1 MLSHR
6 APWLLAAASLTVVL
20 TATAPPP
27 ARAQYEELI
36 AQVKPAVVLI
46 QVTHALGGRGHGSGF
61 IYDPS
66 GFILTNHHVVEGAAQ
81 ITVRLQDGRT
91 FPAQVVDYLR
101 LVEYACPP
109 RVVRWVD
116 AAVLKIDATGLPTI
130 PLGDSDTLRQ
140 GQELLVLG
148 YPGGVGTEEVS
159 VTRGIVGAVRT
170 GWFQTD
176 ATMLPGNSGGPVVDR
191 QGKVVGL
198 AAFGTGQFFKIG
210 GVVAINSVRPM
221 ATSALTPGGSR
232 TREVAISGREF
243 VAPLV
248 VGRKK
253 TLRQTAEAPG
263 ARPATSET
271 TSEVTQVQDLAGAL
285 LATIRSPQG
294 REDRQLLDADG
305 LYTVG
310 ISGDRYWRYSLREP
324 WALLTF
330 PLCPGVGWRSQV
342 AMQNLSDG
350 SLRQMTVTAR
360 VEAVDETVTV
370 PAGTFSGTVRI
381 VELYEVVDPAS
392 RNPVVRQQE
401 TAWWAQGMGAV
412 KSVTVDLGT
421 QQRWTAELVSL
432 GAAVAAPAPAP
443 SPAPPAPAPPAPPS
457 SPAPPAPAPTPEPT
471 PVAAARTPAPNDR
484 VIVPGERVGIV
495 RIGDGLDEVIRV
507 VGEVPTATGSQRPG
521 QPSGWI
527 RYQWRNRVYAFV
539 EKDKRVI
546 TEAGVWAPNP
556 GEIAQPPFR
565 TQGGIGL
572 GSTESQV
579 VAAFGPPTRREQGT
593 HSVIYIYS
601 ARGIAF
607 FIGTSADYAFYGRV
621 YDVFV
626 FPPGAY

>member
-1 MLSHR
+1 MLPRR
-6 APWLLAAASLTVVL
+6 APWLLATAALMVALTV
-20 TATAPPP
+20 TAPPP
-27 ARAQYEELI
+27 VRAQYEELI

-66 GFILTNHHVVEGAAQ
+66 GYILTNHHVVEGAAQ
-81 ITVRLQDGRT
+81 ITVRLQDGRS

-101 LVEYACPP
+101 RVEYACPP
-109 RVVRWVD
+109 RVVRWID
-116 AAVLKIDATGLPTI
+116 AAVLKVEAAGLPTI
-130 PLGDSDTLRQ
+130 PFGDSDTLRQ

-159 VTRGIVGAVRT
+159 VTRGIVGAVRS

-210 GVVAINSVRPM
+210 GVVAINGVRPM
-221 ATSALTPGGSR
+221 AASALTADGAR
-232 TREVAISGREF
+232 TREVAVSGREF
-243 VAPLV
+243 VAPMV
-248 VGRKK
+248 VGRRK
-253 TLRQTAEAPG
+253 TLRQTSEAPG
-263 ARPATSET
+263 ARPAISEI
-271 TSEVTQVQDLAGAL
+271 TSEVTQVQDLAGAV
-285 LATIRSPQG
+285 LAVVRSPAG

-305 LYTVG
+305 LYTVN
-310 ISGDRYWRYSLREP
+310 ISGDRYWKYSLREP

-350 SLRQMTVTAR
+350 SVRQMSVTAR

-370 PAGTFSGTVRI
+370 PAGTFSGTVKI
-381 VELYEVVDPAS
+381 VELYEVVDPTG
-392 RNPVVRQQE
+392 RNPAVRQQE

-412 KSVTVDLGT
+412 KSVTVDLGS

-471 PVAAARTPAPNDR
+471 PVAARPPAPNDR
-484 VIVPGERVGIV
+484 VIVPGDRVGIV
-495 RIGDGLDEVIRV
+495 RIGDSLDEVIRTL
-507 VGEVPTATGSQRPG
+507 GEVPTAAGSQRPG

-527 RYQWRNRVYAFV
+527 RYQWRNRVYAYV

-546 TEAGVWAPNP
+546 TEAGVWAPNSR
-556 GEIAQPPFR
+556 EIAQPPFR
-565 TQGGIGL
+565 TSEGLGL

-579 VAAFGPPTRREQGT
+579 VAAFGSPTRRLQGT
-593 HSVIYIYS
+593 RHVIYIYS
-601 ARGIAF
+601 PRGIAF
-607 FIGTSADYAFYGRV
+607 FIGTSAEYAFYGQV
-621 YDVFV
+621 YEIFV
-626 FPPGAY
+626 FPPGEY

>member
-1 MLSHR
+1 MLARR
-6 APWLLAAASLTVVL
+6 APWVLTAAALTVFL

-66 GFILTNHHVVEGAAQ
+66 GYILTNHHVVEGATQ
-81 ITVRLQDGRT
+81 ITVRLQDGRS

-101 LVEYACPP
+101 RVEYACPP
-109 RVVRWVD
+109 RVVRWID
-116 AAVLKIDATGLPTI
+116 AAVLKIEATGLPTI

-159 VTRGIVGAVRT
+159 VTRGIVGAVRS

-191 QGKVVGL
+191 QGRVVGL

-210 GVVAINSVRPM
+210 GVVAINAVRPM
-221 ATSALTPGGSR
+221 AASALTADGAR
-232 TREVAISGREF
+232 AREVAISGREF
-243 VAPLV
+243 VAPMVL
-248 VGRKK
+248 GRRK
-253 TLRQTAEAPG
+253 TLRQTVEAPG
-263 ARPATSET
+263 ARPAVSET
-271 TSEVTQVQDLAGAL
+271 VSEVTQVQDLAGAV
-285 LATIRSPQG
+285 LAVVRSPQG

-305 LYTVG
+305 LYIVN
-310 ISGDRYWRYSLREP
+310 ISGDRYWKYSLREP

-370 PAGTFSGTVRI
+370 PAGTFSGTVKI
-381 VELYEVVDPAS
+381 VELYEVVDPTG

-401 TAWWAQGMGAV
+401 TAWWSQGMGAV

-443 SPAPPAPAPPAPPS
+443 PAAPPAPPS
-457 SPAPPAPAPTPEPT
+457 SPAPPAPAPSPEPT
-471 PVAAARTPAPNDR
+471 PVAAARPPAPNDR

-495 RIGDGLDEVIRV
+495 RIGDSLDEVIRAL
-507 VGEVPTATGSQRPG
+507 GEVPTASGSQRPG

-527 RYQWRNRVYAFV
+527 RYQWRNRVYAYV

-546 TEAGVWAPNP
+546 TEVGVWAPNP

-565 TQGGIGL
+565 TSGGIGL
-572 GSTESQV
+572 GSPESQV
-579 VAAFGPPTRREQGT
+579 VAAFGPPTRREQGARN
-593 HSVIYIYS
+593 VIYIYS
-601 ARGIAF
+601 AQGIAF
-607 FIGTSADYAFYGRV
+607 FIGTSSGYAFYGQV
-621 YDVFV
+621 YDIFV
-626 FPPGAY
+626 FPTGAY

>member
-1 MLSHR
+1 
-6 APWLLAAASLTVVL
+6 
-20 TATAPPP
+20 
-27 ARAQYEELI
+27 
-36 AQVKPAVVLI
+36 
-46 QVTHALGGRGHGSGF
+46 
-61 IYDPS
+61 
-66 GFILTNHHVVEGAAQ
+66 HVVEGAAQ
-81 ITVRLQDGRT
+81 ITVRLQDGRS

-101 LVEYACPP
+101 RVEYACPP
-109 RVVRWVD
+109 RVVRWID
-116 AAVLKIDATGLPTI
+116 AAVLKVEAAGLPTI
-130 PLGDSDTLRQ
+130 PFGDSDTLRQ

-159 VTRGIVGAVRT
+159 VTRGIVGAVRS

-210 GVVAINSVRPM
+210 GVVAINGVRPM
-221 ATSALTPGGSR
+221 AASALTADGAR
-232 TREVAISGREF
+232 TREVAVSGREF
-243 VAPLV
+243 VAPMV
-248 VGRKK
+248 VGRRK
-253 TLRQTAEAPG
+253 TLRQTSEAPG
-263 ARPATSET
+263 ARPAISEI
-271 TSEVTQVQDLAGAL
+271 TSEVTQVQDLAGAV
-285 LATIRSPQG
+285 LAVVRSPAG

-305 LYTVG
+305 LYTVN
-310 ISGDRYWRYSLREP
+310 ISGDRYWKYSLREP

-350 SLRQMTVTAR
+350 SVRQMSVTAR

-370 PAGTFSGTVRI
+370 PAGTFSGTVKI
-381 VELYEVVDPAS
+381 VELYEVVDPTG
-392 RNPVVRQQE
+392 RNPAVRQQE

-412 KSVTVDLGT
+412 KSVTVDLGS

-471 PVAAARTPAPNDR
+471 PVAARPPAPNDR
-484 VIVPGERVGIV
+484 VIVPGDRVGIV
-495 RIGDGLDEVIRV
+495 RIGDSLDEVIRTL
-507 VGEVPTATGSQRPG
+507 GEVPTAAGSQRPG

-527 RYQWRNRVYAFV
+527 RYQWRNRVYAYV

-546 TEAGVWAPNP
+546 TEAGVWAPNSR
-556 GEIAQPPFR
+556 EIAQPPFR
-565 TQGGIGL
+565 TSEGLGL

-579 VAAFGPPTRREQGT
+579 VAAFGSPTRRLQGT
-593 HSVIYIYS
+593 RHVIYIYS
-601 ARGIAF
+601 PRGIAF
-607 FIGTSADYAFYGRV
+607 FIGTSAEYAFYGQV
-621 YDVFV
+621 YEIFV
-626 FPPGAY
+626 FPPGEY

>member
-1 MLSHR
+1 MFLRR
-6 APWLLAAASLTVVL
+6 APWLLATAALMVALTV
-20 TATAPPP
+20 TAPPP
-27 ARAQYEELI
+27 VRAQYEELI

-66 GFILTNHHVVEGAAQ
+66 GYILTNHHVVEGAAQ
-81 ITVRLQDGRT
+81 ITVRLQDGRS

-101 LVEYACPP
+101 RVEYACPP
-109 RVVRWVD
+109 RVVRWID
-116 AAVLKIDATGLPTI
+116 AAVLKVEAAGLPTI
-130 PLGDSDTLRQ
+130 PFGDSDTLRQ

-159 VTRGIVGAVRT
+159 VTRGIVGAVRS

-210 GVVAINSVRPM
+210 GVVAINGVRPM
-221 ATSALTPGGSR
+221 AASALTADGAR
-232 TREVAISGREF
+232 TREVAVSGREF
-243 VAPLV
+243 VAPMV
-248 VGRKK
+248 VGRRK
-253 TLRQTAEAPG
+253 TLRQTSEAPG
-263 ARPATSET
+263 ARPAISEI
-271 TSEVTQVQDLAGAL
+271 TSEVTQVQDLAGAV
-285 LATIRSPQG
+285 LAVVRSPAG

-305 LYTVG
+305 LYTVN
-310 ISGDRYWRYSLREP
+310 ISGDRYWKYSLREP

-350 SLRQMTVTAR
+350 SVRQMSVTAR

-370 PAGTFSGTVRI
+370 PAGTFSGTVKI
-381 VELYEVVDPAS
+381 VELYEVVDPTG
-392 RNPVVRQQE
+392 RNPAVRQQE

-412 KSVTVDLGT
+412 KSVTVDLGS

-471 PVAAARTPAPNDR
+471 PVAARPPAPNDR
-484 VIVPGERVGIV
+484 VIVPGDRVGIV
-495 RIGDGLDEVIRV
+495 RIGDSLDEVIRTL
-507 VGEVPTATGSQRPG
+507 GEVPTAAGSQRPG

-527 RYQWRNRVYAFV
+527 RYQWRNRVYAYV

-546 TEAGVWAPNP
+546 TEAGVWAPNSR
-556 GEIAQPPFR
+556 EIAQPPFR
-565 TQGGIGL
+565 TSEGLGL

-579 VAAFGPPTRREQGT
+579 VAAFGSPTRRLQGT
-593 HSVIYIYS
+593 RHVIYIYS
-601 ARGIAF
+601 PRGIAF
-607 FIGTSADYAFYGRV
+607 FIGTSAEYAFYGQV
-621 YDVFV
+621 YEIFV
-626 FPPGAY
+626 FPPGEY